1 MIGGRGHFRGL
12 LLLSRELLSRSFI
25 AAVDGNSGSVRSFHS
40 NIIMGFV
47 FSKIFS
53 KLVGKKEIK
62 ILILGLDNSGKTT
75 ILSTSSSY
83 LRQTASE

>member
-1 MIGGRGHFRGL
+1 ML
-12 LLLSRELLSRSFI
+12 LDRVLLSGSLI
-25 AAVDGNSGSVRSFHS
+25 APVEGSSGNVRSSHS

-75 ILSTSSSY
+75 ILSTPPSY
-83 LRQTASE
+83 LRQTASQ